1 LCEEVLPTYF
11 INDANNIIDENTI
24 IRHHF
29 RTHEME
35 TVSNFLP
42 TTSPIKILITS
53 GASCPDAVIEN
64 VIDKLLSL
72 LPEAKTKGAVMN
84 ELN

>member
-1 LCEEVLPTYF
+1 
-11 INDANNIIDENTI
+11 
-24 IRHHF
+24 
-29 RTHEME
+29 ME

-42 TTSPIKILITS
+42 TTSPIKILIKS

-64 VIDKLLSL
+64 VIDKLLYL
-72 LPEAKTKGAVMN
+72 LPEAKTKGAVIN

>member
-1 LCEEVLPTYF
+1 MS
-11 INDANNIIDENTI
+11 NISEIKKA
-24 IRHHF
+24 
-29 RTHEME
+29 
-35 TVSNFLP
+35 V
-42 TTSPIKILITS
+42 KILITS